1 MWKETIFALEVW
13 GLLAGIVGICVL
25 LAISLARPMP
35 NGSRPKSSKELPCEV
50 DTFERIDADTYSHS
64 CRHDAIPQIDTQG
77 AAVILHCVCPN
88 QPKVM
93 VHQ

>member
-50 DTFERIDADTYSHS
+50 DTFERIDPAVFTNATDL
-64 CRHDAIPQIDTQG
+64 AIAGFHALDK
-77 AAVILHCVCPN
+77 ALDR
-88 QPKVM
+88 
-93 VHQ
+93 